1 MDTLAKQPVG
11 LLIFS
16 LIFIKLNFPSIPSF
30 ADERTL
36 RPMEP
41 SVAKKLSLLDRYL
54 TVWIFA
60 AMGLGVLVWV
70 SCSRTAASCFR
81 RGARSSASTPIY

>member
-1 MDTLAKQPVG
+1 
-11 LLIFS
+11 
-16 LIFIKLNFPSIPSF
+16 
-30 ADERTL
+30 
-36 RPMEP
+36 MEP

-81 RGARSSASTPIY
+81 RGARSSASTPIC